1 MRHCSE
7 TEDTEVD
14 TGAPET
20 RFDSNSW
27 RRAEAVR
34 GMIIFSSV
42 LVVDYCRE
50 GQWGG
55 ILLPGRDIMPLGPL
69 GGGGATAFRDTTT
82 RVGAALILGVL
93 AVSFRSS
100 TERATTVVN
109 SPMQTK
115 RCKWEQSKRNGKV
128 KRHSS
133 SSQPAA
139 RAGTI
144 PTPGPLRLSGIH
156 FAPRPSHRQSRSRS
170 HVEGSESVSA
180 RLGHG
185 GKHARWHPGSA
196 D

>member
-1 MRHCSE
+1 
-7 TEDTEVD
+7 VD

-133 SSQPAA
+133 SSNPQ
-139 RAGTI
+139 
-144 PTPGPLRLSGIH
+144 PGPGPFLPLVLSDYQVSILP
-156 FAPRPSHRQSRSRS
+156 PRPSHRQSRSRS